1 MSGLFC
7 LKLQISHKRQLI
19 KHFHRDIKLK
29 IHQSCIKRG
38 GGRVKMKMFLIEAMG
53 LLLQSTD
60 PIINIIKRYSSPTRI
75 GDACISS
82 TPRLGDAKSF
92 LPEIKG
98 MQIGWVDNVVAHRH
112 RHRQRQRQ
120 SASKAQYML

>member
-1 MSGLFC
+1 
-7 LKLQISHKRQLI
+7 
-19 KHFHRDIKLK
+19 
-29 IHQSCIKRG
+29 
-38 GGRVKMKMFLIEAMG
+38 MKMFLIEAMG

-112 RHRQRQRQ
+112 RHRHRQRQRQ

>member
-1 MSGLFC
+1 
-7 LKLQISHKRQLI
+7 
-19 KHFHRDIKLK
+19 
-29 IHQSCIKRG
+29 
-38 GGRVKMKMFLIEAMG
+38 MKMFLIEAMG

-98 MQIGWVDNVVAHRH
+98 MQIGWVDNVVAQGPIYAIVIKTMGFKDLKYHIGSRLVMTKTKTK
-112 RHRQRQRQ
+112 
-120 SASKAQYML
+120 SIYTMLI